1 MISLFKGYHD
11 TVPMATT
18 LGEVVRLIREDATV
32 KEQTGKFRYFN
43 SLASPDKREC
53 ERVKSGTPCFAV
65 AVRFDG
71 GKHERH
77 IAAWTGLTL
86 ADLDHL
92 PPERVEELKAL
103 AAQDPHTL
111 LAYVTISGCGLRI
124 LSRVTLPDDAI
135 HDVKQMKRLYLAAF
149 QQMNNHY
156 ARLLGFATDGQCKN
170 CTRLSGLAH
179 DDTLF
184 FNPDAT
190 AFSEVKCPTARE
202 LAQQRRLAKARPA
215 IEHELQAQG
224 FNYAEGERNNYIMR
238 TGYLMNAYGIDEA
251 VATTWAVEH
260 FSDYD
265 GDVAAIFRACYAQS
279 DEHGTRPLPG
289 KSRAEGEAPA
299 WATVS
304 EVEQFIDSQ
313 CALRYNTVRSQ
324 VEIAWKEIQVDNIRV
339 TSELGA
345 KFKVQGSM
353 GYSLS
358 VDKGEVNPSTEF
370 LPLTDRDEN
379 TLWCRMCKTGR
390 RVRLPDVRNV
400 IHSEH
405 IPLYNP
411 FIEYFQSLP
420 PWDGVDYMAQV
431 AQMIHTSGDHTL
443 FTGHLR
449 KWLVAMV
456 ASLLHEEVVNHEIL
470 VFIGRQGNYKTTFFN
485 YLLPPQLQDY
495 FYTRTNNN
503 RQTKDDLL
511 TLSEFAIIC
520 LEEIDELRP
529 SELNQLKA
537 MVTLKTVN
545 ERASYGRNKERRP
558 HIASFC
564 GTGNN
569 PRFLTD
575 PTGNRRWIAV
585 EVLEIDDPHTH
596 AIPYDGLYSQ
606 ALVLLNQGFRYW
618 FDPHETELLNRQN
631 EAFEASNLEEE
642 LIRTHF
648 RRPASGE
655 RGIFATTAH
664 ILASI
669 NYGLRE
675 PLSPTRVGLVMK
687 KLGYES
693 VRHNGARGYRVVEL
707 TGDEI
712 YNQRRLI
719 ARETLGQE
727 GVTP

>member
-1 MISLFKGYHD
+1 MTESLNLFKGYRD
-11 TVPMATT
+11 TEPTATT
-18 LGEVVRLIREDATV
+18 LSEVVRLIREDTTV
-32 KEQTGKFRYFN
+32 KEQTEKFRYFN
-43 SLASPDKREC
+43 TLASPDKREC

-65 AVRFDG
+65 AVCFDG
-71 GKHERH
+71 GKQERH
-77 IAAWTGLTL
+77 IATWTGLTL

-92 PPERVEELKAL
+92 PPERIDELKAL
-103 AAQDPHTL
+103 ATQDPHTL
-111 LAYVTISGCGLRI
+111 LAYVTISGRGLRI
-124 LSRVTLPDDAI
+124 LSRVTLPHNTHYDT
-135 HDVKQMKRLYLAAF
+135 KRMKRLYLAAF
-149 QQMNNHY
+149 EQMNSHY
-156 ARLLGFATDGQCKN
+156 ANLLGFATDGQCKN

-179 DDTLF
+179 DATAY
-184 FNPDAT
+184 FNPKAITFD
-190 AFSEVKCPTARE
+190 EVKCPTAQE
-202 LAQQRRLAKARPA
+202 QAAQKRLNKVRTA

-224 FNYAEGERNNYIMR
+224 FAYTEGQRNNYIMR

-251 VATTWAVEH
+251 MATTWAVEH

-289 KSRAEGEAPA
+289 RHNEGGNNSP

-313 CALRYNTVRSQ
+313 CTLRYNTVRSQ
-324 VEIAWKEIQVDNIRV
+324 VEIAWKKIQAN
-339 TSELGA
+339 
-345 KFKVQGSM
+345 
-353 GYSLS
+353 LS
-358 VDKGEVNPSTEF
+358 TEKDPSSTLQLINSSTEF

-379 TLWCRMCKTGR
+379 TLWCRLCKTGQ

-411 FIEYFQSLP
+411 FVEYFRNLP
-420 PWDGVDYMAQV
+420 PWDGVDHIAQV
-431 AQMIHTSGDHTL
+431 AQMVHISSDHAL
-443 FTGHLR
+443 FTEHLR
-449 KWLVAMV
+449 KWIVAMV

-485 YLLPPQLQDY
+485 RLLPPQLQNY
-495 FYTRTNNN
+495 FYTKTNNN
-503 RQTKDDLL
+503 RLTKDDLL

-520 LEEIDELRP
+520 LEEIDQLRP

-569 PRFLTD
+569 LRFLTD

-585 EVLEIDDPHTH
+585 EVQEIDDPHTH

-606 ALVLLNQGFRYW
+606 ALALLEQGFRYW
-618 FDPHETELLNRQN
+618 FDPHETELLNQQN

-642 LIRTHF
+642 LIHTHF
-648 RRPASGE
+648 RRPSPGE

-693 VRHNGARGYRVVEL
+693 VRHNGSRGYRVVEL

-712 YNQRRLI
+712 YNQRKLI

-727 GVTP
+727 G